1 MKKKYII
8 LLMALLSVGSFCS
21 CSSDEDTTPSLADAN
36 GFAPN
41 DDDNS
46 EEANLRREFYKQT
59 GCYLLFNDTLSVKNI
74 GTDYYGQP
82 IRDVQMVNVDFD
94 SFNSGVD
101 VYRYTYSYIKD
112 VAKQKKAAQFLKEN
126 VLDRLG
132 TVRPYSVL
140 LVNGISQWSQN
151 EYGEWQ
157 LTEDDDYY
165 GTTPHPTYRLGTRCY
180 VFSIENSDALDDPT
194 FFESVL
200 CDIVKDKI
208 SSKGKTFLADFKALV
223 ENYDQLTGR
232 WDSKDEMGYPLGK
245 NDDLARS
252 LGFLNDWNK
261 YFFPNETTDIND
273 YINAVF
279 SYSLEDFSQE
289 YAQYPICIARFKL
302 MREKI
307 EGLGVVIK

>member
-8 LLMALLSVGSFCS
+8 LLMALLSVGSFCC

-36 GFAPN
+36 GFAPA

-46 EEANLRREFYKQT
+46 EVASLRREFFGQT
-59 GCYLLFNDTLSVKNI
+59 GCYLLFNDTLSVRNI

-82 IRDVQMVNVDFD
+82 ILDVQTVDVDFD
-94 SFNSGVD
+94 SFNADGSG
-101 VYRYTYSYIKD
+101 YKYTYSYIKEA
-112 VAKQKKAAQFLKEN
+112 VKQQQAAQFLKEK
-126 VLDRLG
+126 VLNRLG
-132 TVRPYSVL
+132 SMRPYSVL
-140 LVNGISQWSQN
+140 LVNGISQWSKN
-151 EYGEWQ
+151 KYGEWK

-180 VFSIENSDALDDPT
+180 VFSIENGDALDDPT
-194 FFESVL
+194 FFDGVL
-200 CDIVKDKI
+200 CDIVKNRI
-208 SSKGKTFLADFKALV
+208 SSKGKSFLADFKALV
-223 ENYDQLTGR
+223 ENYDQLTEQ
-232 WDSKDEMGYPLGK
+232 WDDKEEMGYPMGK

-252 LGFLNDWNK
+252 LGFLRDWNR
-261 YFFPNETTDIND
+261 YFFPSEETDVND

-279 SYSLEDFSQE
+279 SYSLEEFSQE